1 MQVKD
6 YKKEKKILEA
16 ATQVFASDGYH
27 KAKISKIAEIAELSI
42 GTVYVYFKNKEAII
56 VRLLSEV
63 WDVLIASAKNIETQN
78 LPPSKKVLSL
88 IDEVFILL
96 LENPGLASIFVN
108 EQHHLILK
116 GYTDLYEK
124 HERFMDY
131 GESFVQQGMAEGTID
146 PDLDTKVFR
155 AFIYGAIKQLLHHSV
170 GDPETYSLMNISESM
185 HCMINKIL
193 KK

>member
-1 MQVKD
+1 MQTKD
-6 YKKEKKILEA
+6 YQKEQRILEA

-56 VRLLSEV
+56 VHLLSEV
-63 WDVLIASAKNIETQN
+63 WDLLILSAQKIEKKDLT
-78 LPPSKKVLSL
+78 PSNKVLGI
-88 IDEVFILL
+88 IDEVFNLL

-124 HERFMDY
+124 HELFMDY
-131 GESFVQQGMAEGTID
+131 GESFAKEGMADGSID
-146 PDLDTKVFR
+146 PHLDTKVFR
-155 AFIYGAIKQLLHHSV
+155 AFIYGAIRQLLHHSV
-170 GDPETYSLMNISESM
+170 GDPETYSLVNINESM
-185 HCMINKIL
+185 HRMINKVL
-193 KK
+193 NH